1 MLKVLSFGAVIV
13 DVIENETF
21 FGGDSFNV
29 AVNMHKLG
37 AEAYLLTRLGND
49 RYGTKARKEIKDM
62 GVKEKYIQQDTH
74 HATGHSIVTFNS
86 DRVPSYQFAKDVS
99 DEYIDADG
107 SVLNDTRNDKFDVFW
122 YSSYCQFSDKSRSAL
137 MRILENNNFKLSFC
151 DINIRRDFYKK
162 EMLIDSFRF
171 ADILKMNEDEA
182 KLICD
187 ELYGHAMREEDM
199 AARLKDDF
207 NLALLCITK
216 GPAGCSLY
224 GKHDGRL
231 DSPAF
236 PFPVIDTVGAGDAF
250 SSAFI
255 IKYCSTKDELKSAEC
270 GNLLGGFVASQ
281 KGAITSFP
289 EEIYKK
295 LGLDV

>member
-1 MLKVLSFGAVIV
+1 MLKTLSFGAVIV

-21 FGGDSFNV
+21 LGGDSLNV
-29 AVNMHKLG
+29 TVNMRKLG

-49 RYGTKARKEIKDM
+49 RYGTKARKEISDM
-62 GVKEKYIQQDTH
+62 GVVGKYIQQDSD

-86 DRVPSYQFAKDVS
+86 KLVPSYQFAKDVS
-99 DEYIDADG
+99 DEYIDVDDRI
-107 SVLNDTRNDKFDVFW
+107 LKDIRKDEFDVFW
-122 YSSYCQFSDKSRSAL
+122 YSSYCQFSDKSRASL
-137 MRILENNNFKLSFC
+137 MRILEYNNFKLSFC

-182 KLICD
+182 KLICA
-187 ELYGHAMREEDM
+187 ELYGQKMREEDM

-207 NLALLCITK
+207 NLELICITK

-236 PFPVIDTVGAGDAF
+236 SFPVVDTVGAGDAF

-255 IKYCSTKDELKSAEC
+255 IKYCSTKDVLKSAEC
-270 GNLLGGFVASQ
+270 GNLLGSFVASQ

-289 EEIYKK
+289 EEIYKQ
-295 LGLDV
+295 LI

>member
-1 MLKVLSFGAVIV
+1 MLKTLSFGAVIV
-13 DVIENETF
+13 DVIEHETF
-21 FGGDSFNV
+21 LGGDSLNV
-29 AVNMHKLG
+29 TINMHKLG

-49 RYGTKARKEIKDM
+49 CYGIKARKEIKDM
-62 GVKEKYIQQDTH
+62 GVKEKYIQQDIN
-74 HATGHSIVTFNS
+74 HATGHSMVTFDS
-86 DRVPSYQFAKDVS
+86 KRVPSYQFAEDVS
-99 DEYIDADG
+99 DEYINVD
-107 SVLNDTRNDKFDVFW
+107 SSILNNIRNEEFDVFW
-122 YSSYCQFSDKSRSAL
+122 YSSYCQFSDKSRAAL

-151 DINIRRDFYKK
+151 DINIRRNFYKK
-162 EMLIDSFRF
+162 EMLTCSFRF

-182 KLICD
+182 KLICV
-187 ELYGHAMREEDM
+187 ELYGHKMREEDM

-207 NLALLCITK
+207 NIELLCITK

-236 PFPVIDTVGAGDAF
+236 PFPVVDTVGAGDAF

-255 IKYCSTKDELKSAEC
+255 IKYFSTKDVLKAAEC

-295 LGLDV
+295 LELDV